1 MQYIIKNKINIKKI
15 YIIAIFLF
23 VFILPNISYADNLY
37 GQTCGNTQCSQDEV
51 CQKQYRGV
59 LPIGNQNTGN
69 ATYTCVKPQ
78 NIEAP
83 ESPYKGDIGCGAGLG
98 SGLTSG
104 LGSIGSGFLNSV
116 TGGILGS
123 TLNTSLNNIA
133 GDFLGNLTAP
143 FGLKLDGTL
152 TGILNDPIGAFTG
165 DFTDLIGLDSILG
178 DDCYY
183 NNIDR
188 VIDTRRLIA
197 PLPVDLFNP
206 LPLPVNVT
214 SPTPLPVVVVDDL
227 ALYQQ
232 KELIDAPLAAQQKAK
247 TIATVSDTLRY
258 QISNDNLIPNNYWS
272 LNQLGTKFGALDTK
286 TGVLPQA
293 VNLYGNYA
301 NFSLESNEALTK
313 YFQDSQDPIKS
324 KLRPETFSAQCGN
337 IKPEEVS
344 SLECAALL
352 ADGNNIHDISYE
364 ILTKAF
370 QKSTEARNLLEQE
383 VVYIGE
389 GYFSNTA
396 NGDKNP
402 FTKQIQTP
410 GSNISSLSEKVTE
423 ATIDQAILASGDNC
437 FEAIPKNILD
447 GTLKPVLTQGLYGV
461 DNTLASVL
469 NNATNTTNKNIP
481 GIGTVSIQSN
491 RQTVTGISTKFTE
504 TFKIGDAIIIN
515 GETPKRITDINSDT
529 LLTVST
535 PFSNTARTNVSY
547 TFFRDFANQLQAG
560 VNGSIPD
567 PNRFFL
573 SLQDS
578 LVNNVTSSLSCELNK
593 QISGLLN
600 GIIGNVNL
608 PGIGNVSNI
617 LTNTLTNTVN
627 DVIRDGVNSITR

>member
-15 YIIAIFLF
+15 YIISIFLF
-23 VFILPNISYADNLY
+23 IFVLPNISYADNLY
-37 GQTCGNTQCSQDEV
+37 GQTCGNTKCSQDEV

-59 LPIGNQNTGN
+59 LPIGNQNNGN

-83 ESPYKGDIGCGAGLG
+83 ESPYKGDIGCGAGPGSLG
-98 SGLTSG
+98 SNFAN
-104 LGSIGSGFLNSV
+104 SI
-116 TGGILGS
+116 TGGILGGS
-123 TLNTSLNNIA
+123 FTSNLGNLA
-133 GDFLGNLTAP
+133 GDFLGNLTSP
-143 FGLKLDGTL
+143 RGFDFSGN
-152 TGILNDPIGAFTG
+152 ILNTFTDPIGNYNGNFNN
-165 DFTDLIGLDSILG
+165 LIGLNNAPLV

-183 NNIDR
+183 NNIDK

-258 QISNDNLIPNNYWS
+258 QISNDNLIPNNYFAI
-272 LNQLGTKFGALDTK
+272 NQLGIQFGAKDSE

-293 VNLYGNYA
+293 IDKYSSYA
-301 NFSLESNEALTK
+301 NIPTSLLNGDIAKQFTDL
-313 YFQDSQDPIKS
+313 QDPLIS
-324 KLRPETFSAQCGN
+324 KLPPETFTGKCGN
-337 IKPEEVS
+337 IKVNEATT
-344 SLECAALL
+344 LECQLLGLQTNNNANDLATAVAIEAAYKSQEASKLL
-352 ADGNNIHDISYE
+352 DIELRDGNGYLAKADGDN
-364 ILTKAF
+364 
-370 QKSTEARNLLEQE
+370 
-383 VVYIGE
+383 V
-389 GYFSNTA
+389 
-396 NGDKNP
+396 

-447 GTLKPVLTQGLYGV
+447 GTLRPVLTQGLYGV
-461 DNTLASVL
+461 NNTLASV
-469 NNATNTTNKNIP
+469 I
-481 GIGTVSIQSN
+481 
-491 RQTVTGISTKFTE
+491 
-504 TFKIGDAIIIN
+504 
-515 GETPKRITDINSDT
+515 
-529 LLTVST
+529 
-535 PFSNTARTNVSY
+535 SNTANNPVNSLQNPQG
-547 TFFRDFANQLQAG
+547 FANQLQSG
-560 VNGSIPD
+560 VTGALPD
-567 PNRFFL
+567 PNRFFK
-573 SLQDS
+573 SLQNE

-617 LTNTLTNTVN
+617 LTNTLTNTITGSIN
-627 DVIRDGVNSITR
+627 NVIN

>member
-15 YIIAIFLF
+15 YIISIFLF
-23 VFILPNISYADNLY
+23 IFVLPNISYADNLY
-37 GQTCGNTQCSQDEV
+37 GQTCGNTKCSQDEV

-83 ESPYKGDIGCGAGLG
+83 ESPYKGDIGCGAGPGSLG
-98 SGLTSG
+98 SNFAN
-104 LGSIGSGFLNSV
+104 SI
-116 TGGILGS
+116 TGGILGGS
-123 TLNTSLNNIA
+123 FTSNLGNLA
-133 GDFLGNLTAP
+133 GDFLGNLTSP
-143 FGLKLDGTL
+143 FGFDFSGN
-152 TGILNDPIGAFTG
+152 ILNTFTDPIGNYNGNFNN
-165 DFTDLIGLDSILG
+165 LIGLNNAPLV

-183 NNIDR
+183 NNIDK

-258 QISNDNLIPNNYWS
+258 QISNDNLIPNNYWA
-272 LNQLGTKFGALDTK
+272 LNQLGTEFGALDTK

-293 VNLYGNYA
+293 VDLYGSDA
-301 NFSLESNEALTK
+301 NFSLDKNNKLEQ
-313 YFQDSQDPIKS
+313 YFKDTQDPLKS
-324 KLRPETFSAQCGN
+324 QLPKETFISKCGN
-337 IKPEEVS
+337 IKSNEATTA
-344 SLECAALL
+344 ECQLL
-352 ADGNNIHDISYE
+352 GIYTNNNINDRADIIAMEAAY
-364 ILTKAF
+364 
-370 QKSTEARNLLEQE
+370 KSQLATELLKDE
-383 VVYIGE
+383 VVPS
-389 GYFSNTA
+389 GYFSKTA

-402 FTKQIQTP
+402 FIKDIQTP

-423 ATIDQAILASGDNC
+423 ATIDQTIIASGDNC

-447 GTLKPVLTQGLYGV
+447 GTLKPVLTQGLYGIN
-461 DNTLASVL
+461 NTLASV
-469 NNATNTTNKNIP
+469 I
-481 GIGTVSIQSN
+481 
-491 RQTVTGISTKFTE
+491 
-504 TFKIGDAIIIN
+504 
-515 GETPKRITDINSDT
+515 
-529 LLTVST
+529 
-535 PFSNTARTNVSY
+535 SNTANNPVNSLQNPQG
-547 TFFRDFANQLQAG
+547 FANQLQAG

-567 PNRFFL
+567 PDKFFR
-573 SLQDS
+573 SLQNE

-617 LTNTLTNTVN
+617 LTNSIT
-627 DVIRDGVNSITR
+627 NSINNVIN

>member
-23 VFILPNISYADNLY
+23 VFVLPNISYADNLY
-37 GQTCGNTQCSQDEV
+37 GQTCGNTKCSQDEV

-165 DFTDLIGLDSILG
+165 NFTDLIGLDSILG

-258 QISNDNLIPNNYWS
+258 QISNDNLIPNNYFAI
-272 LNQLGTKFGALDTK
+272 NQLGIQFGAKDSE

-293 VNLYGNYA
+293 IDKYSSYA
-301 NFSLESNEALTK
+301 NIPTSLLNGDIAKQFTDL
-313 YFQDSQDPIKS
+313 QDPLIS
-324 KLRPETFSAQCGN
+324 KLPPETFTGKCGN
-337 IKPEEVS
+337 IKVNEATT
-344 SLECAALL
+344 LECQLLGLQTNNNANDLATAVAIEAAYKSQEASKLL
-352 ADGNNIHDISYE
+352 DIELRDGNGYLAKADGDN
-364 ILTKAF
+364 
-370 QKSTEARNLLEQE
+370 
-383 VVYIGE
+383 V
-389 GYFSNTA
+389 
-396 NGDKNP
+396 
-402 FTKQIQTP
+402 FTKKIQTP

-423 ATIDQAILASGDNC
+423 ATIDQTIIASGDNC

-447 GTLKPVLTQGLYGV
+447 GTLRPVLTQGLYGV
-461 DNTLASVL
+461 NNTLASV
-469 NNATNTTNKNIP
+469 I
-481 GIGTVSIQSN
+481 
-491 RQTVTGISTKFTE
+491 
-504 TFKIGDAIIIN
+504 
-515 GETPKRITDINSDT
+515 
-529 LLTVST
+529 
-535 PFSNTARTNVSY
+535 SNTANDPVNSLQ
-547 TFFRDFANQLQAG
+547 DPQGFANQLQSG
-560 VNGSIPD
+560 VTGALPD
-567 PNRFFL
+567 PNRFFK
-573 SLQDS
+573 SLQNE

-617 LTNTLTNTVN
+617 LTNTLTNTITGSIN
-627 DVIRDGVNSITR
+627 NVIN